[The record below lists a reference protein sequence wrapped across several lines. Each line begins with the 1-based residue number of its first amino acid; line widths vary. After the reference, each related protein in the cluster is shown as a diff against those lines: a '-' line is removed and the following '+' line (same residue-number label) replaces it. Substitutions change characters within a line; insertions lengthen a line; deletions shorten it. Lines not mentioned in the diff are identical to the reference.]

1 MPFPA
6 ADPGLGCATR
16 CPDGPRPMCASA
28 PTATAGWLLIEH
40 SGPWPAY
47 GYPADLPDHLA
58 TAADRLLRLG
68 VRPQLI
74 RRTDRAGRRGDGVRA
89 VFLAG
94 GPEGR
99 RWLERVDPDTLT
111 TRQVNRG
118 TFSAPRTAGLGR
130 PHGPL
135 LLVCTHGSREVC
147 CARYGRPVAMALA
160 ANLGPMVWE
169 TTHVGGDE
177 YAANL
182 VLLPRGVYFG
192 RLSPE
197 RAVRV
202 AERALAG
209 DLDLG
214 AYRGVA
220 GRSEASQNAEWHLR
234 RALDETRLDAIR
246 ALPSREGDPGYLYR
260 FAREDEHYAVE
271 TRGSTVT
278 VTDTVANAATRS
290 VTNAG

>member
-6 ADPGLGCATR
+6 PDPGLGCAAR
-16 CPDGPRPMCASA
+16 CPDGPGPMCGTA

-47 GYPADLPDHLA
+47 GYPADLPEHLVTGA
-58 TAADRLLRLG
+58 ERLLRLG

-94 GPEGR
+94 GSDRR
-99 RWLERVDPDTLT
+99 RWLERVDPETLT
-111 TRQVNRG
+111 VRQMDRN
-118 TFSAPRTAGLGR
+118 TFRTPRTPGLGR

-160 ANLGPMVWE
+160 ANFGRMVWE

-182 VLLPRGVYFG
+182 VLLPKGVYFG

-197 RAVRV
+197 RAVKV

-209 DLDLG
+209 DLDLD

-220 GRSEASQNAEWHLR
+220 GRREASQNAEWHLR
-234 RALDETRLDAIR
+234 RTLDETRLNAIR
-246 ALPSREGDPGYLYR
+246 ALPAHDGDPAWLHR
-260 FAREDEHYAVE
+260 FARGRERYVVE
-271 TRGSTVT
+271 ARGSTT
-278 VTDTVANAATRS
+278 T

>member
-6 ADPGLGCATR
+6 ADPCLGRATR
-16 CPDGPRPMCASA
+16 CPDGPGSMCGTA
-28 PTATAGWLLIEH
+28 PTATTGWLLIEH
-40 SGPWPAY
+40 PGPWPAY
-47 GYPADLPDHLA
+47 GYPADLPDHLVA
-58 TAADRLLRLG
+58 TADRLLRLG

-94 GPEGR
+94 GPDGR
-99 RWLERVDPDTLT
+99 RWLERVDPESLT
-111 TRQVNRG
+111 ARQLTRS
-118 TFSAPRTAGLGR
+118 TFAAPRTPGLGR
-130 PHGPL
+130 PHGPM

-147 CARYGRPVAMALA
+147 CARYGRPVALALA
-160 ANLGPMVWE
+160 ADLGPMVWE

-182 VLLPRGVYFG
+182 VLLPHGVYFG

-197 RAVRV
+197 QAVRV

-209 DLDLG
+209 DLDLD

-220 GRSEASQNAEWHLR
+220 GRAEASQNAEWHLR
-234 RALDETRLDAIR
+234 RTLDETRLDAIR
-246 ALPSREGDPGYLYR
+246 ALPARAGDPACLHR
-260 FAREDEHYAVE
+260 FARGPEHYAVQV
-271 TRGSTVT
+271 RGSAIT
-278 VTDTVANAATRS
+278 